1 MSHIKTLVVIL
12 FLVFSQLLLADG
24 DSIVYTSLSHNK
36 IDSIKID
43 SLINVAYTSRFQNPN
58 RAIALSDK
66 AITMARDAGL
76 YERMLKAYRTKGVFY
91 IISAKYDSA
100 IFVYE
105 EAIPL
110 AKKYHQ
116 VDVLIN
122 IYLNLGIVYTK
133 KGDFKL
139 ADKYYSMV
147 LNKYYYKLSENKK
160 SIIYNN
166 LGMMFMAR
174 GEYLNAVDYHFKAL
188 KIRDDLKDS
197 IGKASSM
204 MNIANIYFYQEDY
217 AKAMQFYKK
226 AAMLFKQLNNNY
238 NLGHCFHNI
247 GTIYEKQ
254 DSLSLARVYLRKALK
269 IEAPN
274 LKTGR
279 AKTFNM
285 LGLVNLKEK
294 HYLRAEQY
302 FIKALKELEGIQ
314 SQTVKIPV
322 MNNFST
328 LFNRQHKFDLAM
340 KYNREAMALSKQ
352 SGAKEYEKDA
362 CLNTSNTYEGKG
374 DYFKALHY
382 FKCYVSIRD
391 SLIGSK
397 KYEQIHEL
405 QIKYNTAKNERE
417 LDLRNAELLKKDLES
432 KEKDAIIKKTQ
443 IQIYAILIIVILL
456 LLIFIIVF
464 RNQIHKRKA
473 AQMLL
478 DTNDEL
484 RNKEIADLLKKHQL
498 NSIKGRMEAEE
509 AERNRIALEL
519 HDGIGG
525 SLAAIKLFVDSLRKN
540 NPLKELDVV
549 HANINNIYNEVRTL
563 SHNLKPPK
571 FQFSSITDIVKDYA
585 NQISKN
591 SELHINLYSNPKAN
605 WNILPDDIQ
614 IGIFRISQELINNVI
629 KHADANKIEIRLEMN
644 KKVVIVSIEDNGKGF
659 DTANNFKGIGLQNIY
674 QRVASMHGKVEINSI
689 VGKGTTVSF
698 EIPIEGL
705 HNN

>member
-12 FLVFSQLLLADG
+12 FLVFSQLLFADG
-24 DSIVYTSLSHNK
+24 DSIGYASLSQSK
-36 IDSIKID
+36 IDSVKID
-43 SLINVAYTSRFQNPN
+43 SLINVAYNFRFKNPN
-58 RAIALSDK
+58 RAIALSDR

-76 YERMLKAYRTKGVFY
+76 YKRMLKAFRTKGVFY

-100 IFVYE
+100 VFVYE

-116 VDVLIN
+116 VDILIN

-160 SIIYNN
+160 STIYNN
-166 LGMMFMAR
+166 LGMMFMAK
-174 GEYLNAVDYHFKAL
+174 GEYLNAVDHHFKAL
-188 KIRDDLKDS
+188 KIRDNIQDS
-197 IGKASSM
+197 IGEASSM

-217 AKAMQFYKK
+217 VKAMQYYQK
-226 AAMLFKQLNNNY
+226 AAILFKQLNNNY

-247 GTIYEKQ
+247 GTIYEKL
-254 DSLSLARVYLRKALK
+254 DSLSQARAYLIKALK
-269 IEAPN
+269 TEAPN

-285 LGLVNLKEK
+285 LGLVSLKEK

-302 FIKALKELEGIQ
+302 FVKALKELEGVQ

-322 MNNFST
+322 MNNLSA
-328 LFNRQHKFDLAM
+328 LFNRQHRFDLAM
-340 KYNREAMALSKQ
+340 KYNRKAMALSKQ

-374 DYFKALHY
+374 DYSKALHY

-478 DTNDEL
+478 ETNDEL
-484 RNKEIADLLKKHQL
+484 RNKEIADLIKKHQL
-498 NSIKGRMEAEE
+498 NSMKGRMEAEE
-509 AERNRIALEL
+509 GERNRIALEL

-540 NPLKELDVV
+540 NPLKELDTV

-585 NQISKN
+585 SQISKN
-591 SELHINLYSNPKAN
+591 SALQINLYSSPKAN

-644 KKVVIVSIEDNGKGF
+644 KKVVIVSVKDNGRGF
-659 DTANNFKGIGLQNIY
+659 DTTNNFKGIGLQNIY

-689 VGKGTTVSF
+689 VGKGTKVSF

-705 HNN
+705 VNN